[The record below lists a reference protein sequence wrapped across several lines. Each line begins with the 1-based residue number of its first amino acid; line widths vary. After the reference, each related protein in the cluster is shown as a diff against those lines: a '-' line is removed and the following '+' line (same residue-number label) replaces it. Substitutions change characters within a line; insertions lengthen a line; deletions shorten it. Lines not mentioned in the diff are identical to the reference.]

1 MIEREGGWE
10 SVGGWGE
17 GGRGQ
22 RRRNFVLVS
31 VSPACNPSKQLI
43 RLVTDKQH
51 LNRVTVSH

>member
-1 MIEREGGWE
+1 M
-10 SVGGWGE
+10 VGG
-17 GGRGQ
+17 GGGGTGQ

-51 LNRVTVSH
+51 LNRVTVSD